1 MSDIYRLIIPLLEA
15 REALLVPIR
24 SILNEYSLTEQQWRI
39 LRLLEEVPREG
50 LEAGQI
56 AKQCCLLHPSLTRI
70 LERLERDGMITRKRS
85 ALDLRRSKI
94 RLTVR
99 SRSLIGRIQPRIEA
113 QYQSIEAKFGRGK
126 LEEIYAALRRVQ
138 EVGRDEGDG
147 SLSSA

>member
-39 LRLLEEVPREG
+39 LRLLEEVSGEG

-56 AKQCCLLHPSLTRI
+56 ATQCCLLHPSLTRI

-113 QYQSIEAKFGRGK
+113 QYRSIEAKFGRGK

>member
-39 LRLLEEVPREG
+39 LRLLEEVSGEG
-50 LEAGQI
+50 LEAAQI

-113 QYQSIEAKFGRGK
+113 QYRSIEAKFGRGK

-138 EVGRDEGDG
+138 EVGRDESDG